1 MQPFL
6 RCLQR
11 IPNRARPLMDFMLI
25 EADCIAE
32 SEEPRHQECMRKLES
47 MLPLGNVENP
57 QSPEAQT
64 TQADI
69 CST

>member
-1 MQPFL
+1 
-6 RCLQR
+6 
-11 IPNRARPLMDFMLI
+11 MDFMLI
-25 EADCIAE
+25 EADYIAE
-32 SEEPRHQECMRKLES
+32 SEEPRRQECMRKLES

-64 TQADI
+64 THADI